1 MPKTK
6 MQKQEDL
13 RSLEVRIKEAKSV
26 VFASYNALGVKESEE
41 LRNQLRAEQGGMII
55 AKKTLLSRAL
65 QSAAIEGADV
75 KTFEGQIA
83 VLFSN
88 LDEVGAANLLK
99 KFKIANKDKVE
110 FAGGILEGKFI
121 NKASV
126 IALADLPS
134 KHELLS
140 RLVGT
145 INAPV
150 SGFVNVLAG
159 NLRGL
164 VNVMNAISD
173 SKTA

>member
-6 MQKQEDL
+6 IQKQTDL
-13 RSLEVRIKEAKSV
+13 RSLEAKIKEAKSI

-41 LRNQLRAEQGGMII
+41 LRNQLRKEQGEMIV
-55 AKKTLLSRAL
+55 AKKTLLNRAL
-65 QSAAIEGADV
+65 KSAEIEGADA
-75 KTFEGQIA
+75 KNFDGQVA

-88 LDEVGAANLLK
+88 TDEVAAAKLLK
-99 KFKIANKDKVE
+99 EFRKANKDKVD

-134 KHELLS
+134 KHELLA

-164 VNVMNAISD
+164 LNVVTAIKD
-173 SKTA
+173 SKNA

>member
-6 MQKQEDL
+6 LRKQEDL
-13 RSLEVRIKEAKSV
+13 RSLEAKIKEAKSV
-26 VFASYNALGVKESEE
+26 VFATYNALGVKETEE
-41 LRNQLRAEQGGMII
+41 LRNQLRKEQGGMIV
-55 AKKTLLSRAL
+55 AKKTLLNLAL
-65 QSAAIEGADV
+65 KSTEIEGADA
-75 KTFEGQIA
+75 KGFEGQVA

-88 LDEVGAANLLK
+88 ADEVGAAKLVKEFK
-99 KFKIANKDKVE
+99 KANKDKVE

-121 NKASV
+121 DKASV

-134 KHELLS
+134 KQELLAK
-140 RLVGT
+140 LVGT

-164 VNVMNAISD
+164 VNVMNAIKD
-173 SKTA
+173 SKTV